1 MFGAGVFAYH
11 NKHLRDILH
20 KMSRRLFLQLNEK
33 RKDKPLDLSRL
44 VAEGGLEPPT
54 FGL

>member
-1 MFGAGVFAYH
+1 MFVAGLFAYH

-33 RKDKPLDLSRL
+33 KDKPLDLSRL